1 MYRCI
6 LAIARRE
13 REKGNKMKDTKKH
26 ELFDNM
32 LRKYDAWNEAC
43 GTNKNSLFEDFSE
56 AACQYASY
64 TGCSYKYALNIPFM
78 D

>member
-1 MYRCI
+1 M
-6 LAIARRE
+6 LIARSG
-13 REKGNKMKDTKKH
+13 REKGNKMKDTKKQ

-43 GTNKNSLFEDFSE
+43 GTNKNGLFEDFSD

-64 TGCSYKYALNIPFM
+64 TGCSYKHALNIPFM